1 MPEREN
7 PNQTALQPSWR
18 FGNGMFA
25 LVLSFG
31 LLLTALRSRK
41 ARSWRYGTGTLLS
54 IEVFGSK
61 NEENFLNNGI
71 LNSSHLLLCNLNFF
85 IELCWYISFHIVL
98 FPVCVKK
105 IRTVFF

>member
-1 MPEREN
+1 MNFILQGIVEEFGSPQREN

-41 ARSWRYGTGTLLS
+41 ARSWLYGTGIGLVHFNSHHKGLEDDV
-54 IEVFGSK
+54 IFVFA
-61 NEENFLNNGI
+61 I
-71 LNSSHLLLCNLNFF
+71 QR
-85 IELCWYISFHIVL
+85 IVQ
-98 FPVCVKK
+98 
-105 IRTVFF
+105 